1 MPRPKYYQLV
11 EQEDHADLY
20 IFGRISQY
28 NWNEKDKSGYSI
40 VKELQEVKADSITVH
55 INSPGG
61 DAFEGLAIYNVLK
74 NSGKKVTTICEALAA
89 SAASLVFCAGAKRV
103 MRSGSLMMIHNVWT
117 VAAGDANALRKEAE
131 DLDTITSASVA
142 VYKATASITEKEI
155 REKMD
160 KETWMTAA
168 EAKEFGLATEVDED
182 DEDVVSQDAM
192 AMIASKLMAESC
204 HEGNTEVAFS
214 EEAVEKLASAVA
226 GKLAE
231 AGKKEEKAPTDE
243 HGWAAFFG

>member
-11 EQEDHADLY
+11 EQGDTADLY

-28 NWNEKDKSGYSI
+28 TYNEKNKDGYSI
-40 VKELQEVKADSITVH
+40 VKELQDVKAENITIH

-89 SAASLVFCAGAKRV
+89 SAASLVFCAGAKRI
-103 MRSGSLMMIHNVWT
+103 MRSGSIMMIHNVWT

-160 KETWMTAA
+160 KETWMTAE
-168 EAKEFGLATEVDED
+168 EAKKIGLATEVDAVD
-182 DEDVVSQDAM
+182 DEDVSQDAM
-192 AMIASKLMAESC
+192 EMITSKLLAEPG
-204 HEGNTEVAFS
+204 HEGPAAVTFS
-214 EEAVEKLASAVA
+214 DDDIEKLAGAVA

-231 AGKKEEKAPTDE
+231 KKEEKAPTDE